1 MPPEVQGQTFFPT
14 QTLPH
19 GTLSIADGP
28 PRAPGWGRSPQGR
41 TGAVCALGALGKP
54 TLRHHLGFEDLL
66 SSVTRGHTDGQGQGT
81 PDHHPI
87 SSAPYP
93 PPRAPRPMSSH
104 PWCVTHTM
112 SLCPMSPALSP
123 PAPCPH
129 PAARTAVAFIPVSD
143 SPSKGRFPTNK
154 EVLWG

>member
-1 MPPEVQGQTFFPT
+1 MPPEVQGQTFPPT

-19 GTLSIADGP
+19 GTLNIADGP

-41 TGAVCALGALGKP
+41 TGAMCALGALGKL
-54 TLRHHLGFEDLL
+54 TLCHHLGFEDLL
-66 SSVTRGHTDGQGQGT
+66 SSVTRGHTDGQG
-81 PDHHPI
+81 
-87 SSAPYP
+87 P
-93 PPRAPRPMSSH
+93 PPYILRPLSPTPSSPPH
-104 PWCVTHTM
+104 VLPPCVPHTM

-143 SPSKGRFPTNK
+143 SPSKGRFPTSK